1 MNEMDTLREL
11 FTTKFDAL
19 NQRFDGQDLIL
30 QEIKQQTTKTNGRVN
45 TLEKLV
51 AAIVE
56 RIESI
61 LHRLVGHDREIR
73 DLKRTGRAAAASPE
87 VAAGENRGITQRD
100 VFIVL
105 GTLGAGWAVMQAI
118 GLIRDVAR

>member
-1 MNEMDTLREL
+1 MDTLREL

-56 RIESI
+56 RVESI
-61 LHRLVGHDREIR
+61 LHRLAGNDREIR
-73 DLKRTGRAAAASPE
+73 DLKRAGRAAMAVPE

-105 GTLGAGWAVMQAI
+105 GTLGAGWAVMKAI
-118 GLIRDVAR
+118 GLIKAVTP

>member
-1 MNEMDTLREL
+1 MDTLREL

-30 QEIKQQTTKTNGRVN
+30 QEIKQQTTKTNGRVGV
-45 TLEKLV
+45 LERTV
-51 AAIVE
+51 AGVVE
-56 RIESI
+56 RIESVF
-61 LHRLVGHDREIR
+61 HRLAGNDREIR
-73 DLKRTGRAAAASPE
+73 DLKRSGRAAVAVPE

-105 GTLGAGWAVMQAI
+105 GTIGAGWAVMQAI
-118 GLIRDVAR
+118 GLIKAVAR